1 MLIADALRALAPFSL
16 VAGMPTFAMFSAS
29 LPTARR
35 SRKANSG
42 AANDGQV
49 QAQVRRF
56 STTSGAAAEA
66 AAALPSALL
75 QLSLLA
81 DGAADNAATTATPGQ
96 IPAPTQDAAAPDAR
110 RPIDLIRRPR
120 KVSNRR
126 RSVDQPAAPSTPL
139 PCTMPGAF
147 MAVQRCSAQAAN
159 DGAIKRYW
167 PKPSMLPRER
177 GMRWA
182 MAGSMADIF
191 AELERL
197 ERLERQHAI

>member
-1 MLIADALRALAPFSL
+1 
-16 VAGMPTFAMFSAS
+16 
-29 LPTARR
+29 
-35 SRKANSG
+35 
-42 AANDGQV
+42 
-49 QAQVRRF
+49 
-56 STTSGAAAEA
+56 
-66 AAALPSALL
+66 
-75 QLSLLA
+75 
-81 DGAADNAATTATPGQ
+81 
-96 IPAPTQDAAAPDAR
+96 
-110 RPIDLIRRPR
+110 
-120 KVSNRR
+120 
-126 RSVDQPAAPSTPL
+126 
-139 PCTMPGAF
+139 